1 MPAMDRNELAG
12 TLNCKLTI
20 RAAVQPARTQLVA
33 PMLAMPQLFI
43 LREGAYGRSRSL

>member
-1 MPAMDRNELAG
+1 MPAMDRNELDG

-43 LREGAYGRSRSL
+43 LREDAYGRSRSL